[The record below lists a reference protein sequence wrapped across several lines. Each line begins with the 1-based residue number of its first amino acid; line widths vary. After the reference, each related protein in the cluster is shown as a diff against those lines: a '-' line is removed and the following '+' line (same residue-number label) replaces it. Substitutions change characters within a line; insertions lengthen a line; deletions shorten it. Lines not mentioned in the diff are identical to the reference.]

1 MEVLPVVFEDRKVRR
16 VLHDGEWY
24 FAVAD
29 VVTALTE
36 NQSSDESWD
45 FLKAQEL
52 AVCGVD
58 LSELCRR
65 LEVEDADGRKSREE
79 AATLEGIF
87 RVVQSI
93 ASPKAEVLKRWLAR
107 VGQERE
113 IRHGYKTD
121 LDTIF
126 AMLGEAATAAIACRN
141 QAQGLD
147 DCRATARK
155 GGGIAGEARE
165 KLEQETEAG
174 VTAGNYLGRER
185 LGVQKQE

>member
-45 FLKAQEL
+45 LLKAQEL

-126 AMLGEAATAAIACRN
+126 AMLGEAATDAIVNR
-141 QAQGLD
+141 QD
-147 DCRATARK
+147 DHGVDDGGVVCK
-155 GGGIAGEARE
+155 GKQIADEARE
-165 KLEQETEAG
+165 MVSREGK
-174 VTAGNYLGRER
+174 GR
-185 LGVQKQE
+185 